1 VHLTSILFRAMHGH
15 LHQKGRVYL
24 LAYVGIVQGY
34 RLQLMGA
41 TSSGVESFQGH
52 ACAGHE
58 ASPDIDI
65 VVLPNSNRPPMRNNT
80 RNTHTWKRYTMPI
93 FSNVL
98 SCRQRVDIAMVL
110 TAISVQMALKCRCS
124 GICSAKG
131 ASARFDIAHAF
142 YHCGN

>member
-1 VHLTSILFRAMHGH
+1 MHLTSILFRGMHGH
-15 LHQKGRVYL
+15 LHQKGRLYL
-24 LAYVGIVQGY
+24 LAYVGKVQGY
-34 RLQLMGA
+34 RLQLTGLTA
-41 TSSGVESFQGH
+41 IGVNSFSGHV
-52 ACAGHE
+52 CAGHQG
-58 ASPDIDI
+58 SPDIDK

-110 TAISVQMALKCRCS
+110 TAISVHMALKCRCS

-131 ASARFDIAHAF
+131 ASARFDSAHAF
-142 YHCGN
+142 CQCGN